1 MARRCLAG
9 HRRPTSVAADPKS
22 NQDLLIVVIPR
33 IFFRMAELVVRGMEA
48 PTFFSLL
55 GGDENAATF
64 ALGWTLSRS
73 DALLRRLI
81 SVLDVPDVTGSV
93 RIELQRHGEDAGFT
107 DIEIVVAGQCHVIV
121 EAKVGGAVAGDRQLQ
136 RYRSRFADEG
146 HNVIVSVSAAPAYA
160 AARLLPGSI
169 EGVPV
174 RHLSWGDVRRMV
186 AESIAAAAGTMERR
200 WLRDLEQ
207 HLENYVTAQVVSSN
221 LVYVVALSTAE
232 IHSGYTWIDV
242 VEKDGVYFHPIGRG
256 GWPVTPPN
264 YLGFRYHGQLQSVR
278 HVENAEFVPALGER
292 DERWAE
298 WTDHILYHLGP
309 PMRPAVPLRSGMTYA
324 NRVYCALD
332 LLLSGACDTIK
343 QAQEETARRL
353 AG

>member
-1 MARRCLAG
+1 
-9 HRRPTSVAADPKS
+9 V
-22 NQDLLIVVIPR
+22 
-33 IFFRMAELVVRGMEA
+33 EA
-48 PTFFSLL
+48 KTVFSLL
-55 GGDENAATF
+55 GSDENAATF

-73 DALLRRLI
+73 DALLRRL
-81 SVLDVPDVTGSV
+81 LGALNVPEPTDTV
-93 RIELQRHGEDAGFT
+93 RVELQRHGGDAGFT
-107 DIEIVVAGQCHVIV
+107 DIEIVVAGHCHVIV

-136 RYRSRFADEG
+136 RYRGRFAGDG
-146 HNVIVSVSAAPAYA
+146 HDVIVSVSAAPAYV

-169 EGVPV
+169 DGVPV
-174 RHLSWGDVRRMV
+174 RHLSWGDLRRMA
-186 AESIAAAAGTMERR
+186 AESTAAAAGTTERR
-200 WLRDLEQ
+200 WLRDLER
-207 HLENYVTAQVVSSN
+207 HLEGYVTAQVVSSN

-232 IHSGYTWIDV
+232 IRPGYTWIDV
-242 VEKDGVYFHPIGRG
+242 VEKDGAYFHPIGKG

-278 HVENAEFVPALGER
+278 HVEHAEFVPVLGER

-298 WTDHILYHLGP
+298 WTDHMLYRLGP
-309 PMRPAVPLRSGMTYA
+309 PMRPAVPLRSGMAYA

-343 QAQEETARRL
+343 QAQEETTRRL